1 MIVKNFK
8 KKIFF
13 WQQFVS
19 PHIAYLIDQI
29 ASKNLDVKLLA
40 KKFHN
45 INRRKLGWKKFKLN
59 YVRPIILKDINSKPV
74 DKFFTDGSIH
84 LCEGLFFNGFVQ
96 KVQTK
101 LRNNNSNQWILMEKI
116 NDDGFVG
123 ILKKLLYFFLFLIW
137 KKKINGVLAIGNGA
151 CEWYARRG
159 FDKDKIFPFAYFLN
173 DTILKTK
180 STSHKN
186 PIFKFIFV
194 GELIK
199 RKNVYLLIDA
209 LSLLKIKEDFKLE
222 IIGGG
227 PLRKDLI
234 NYAKKIL
241 PNKVTW
247 INTMP
252 ISEIPNKISD
262 ADCLVLP
269 SYFDGWGAVVS
280 ESLMVGTPVICSD
293 RCGSSE
299 IVKKSKFGFIFKN
312 NDINDLSLKLKKM
325 IQKGKVSKKKRK
337 TLKKWANCLGAN
349 SGADYLIKIFFY
361 SLKIGKRPNPPWEN
375 NW

>member
-1 MIVKNFK
+1 MTIKTFKNQ
-8 KKIFF
+8 IFF
-13 WQQFVS
+13 WKQFIS
-19 PHIAYLIDQI
+19 PHVAYLIDQMANKNI
-29 ASKNLDVKLLA
+29 DVNLVSKQFSNT
-40 KKFHN
+40 
-45 INRRKLGWKKFKLN
+45 NRRKLGWKKFKLN
-59 YVRPIILKDINSKPV
+59 YVKPIITKNINSKLI
-74 DKFFTDGSIH
+74 DKFFTNNSIH
-84 LCEGLFFNGFVQ
+84 ICEGLIFNGFVQ
-96 KVQTK
+96 KVQNK
-101 LRNNNSNQWILMEKI
+101 LRKNNLNQWLLMEKV

-123 ILKKLLYFFLFLIW
+123 VLKQSLYSFLIFIR
-137 KKKINGVLAIGNGA
+137 KKRINGILAIGNGA
-151 CEWYARRG
+151 CEWYARKG
-159 FDKDKIFPFAYFLN
+159 FDKHKIFPFAYFLS

-180 STSHKN
+180 STSNKD

-247 INTMP
+247 INAMP
-252 ISEIPNKISD
+252 ISKIPNKISN

-280 ESLMVGTPVICSD
+280 ESLMVGTPVICSNK
-293 RCGSSE
+293 CGSSVV
-299 IVKKSKFGFIFKN
+299 VKASRVGGVFSSNNLKSLAYNLDK
-312 NDINDLSLKLKKM
+312 
-325 IQKGKVSKKKRK
+325 Q
-337 TLKKWANCLGAN
+337 
-349 SGADYLIKIFFY
+349 Y
-361 SLKIGKRPNPPWEN
+361 KIGKISIKKKQQIAKWAKCLNSYSGAKYLDLIINNIGKKLIKAPWEK
-375 NW
+375 

>member
-1 MIVKNFK
+1 MQN
-8 KKIFF
+8 
-13 WQQFVS
+13 
-19 PHIAYLIDQI
+19 
-29 ASKNLDVKLLA
+29 
-40 KKFHN
+40 
-45 INRRKLGWKKFKLN
+45 
-59 YVRPIILKDINSKPV
+59 
-74 DKFFTDGSIH
+74 
-84 LCEGLFFNGFVQ
+84 
-96 KVQTK
+96 K
-101 LRNNNSNQWILMEKI
+101 LRKNNLNQWLLMEKV

-123 ILKKLLYFFLFLIW
+123 VLKQSLYSFLIFIR
-137 KKKINGVLAIGNGA
+137 KKRINGILAIGNGA
-151 CEWYARRG
+151 CEWYARKG
-159 FDKDKIFPFAYFLN
+159 FDKHKIFPFAYFLS

-180 STSHKN
+180 STSNKD

-247 INTMP
+247 INAMP
-252 ISEIPNKISD
+252 ISKIPNKISN

-280 ESLMVGTPVICSD
+280 ESLMVGTPVICSNKV
-293 RCGSSE
+293 GSSQ
-299 IVKKSKFGFIFKN
+299 IVKKSRFGYIFKN
-312 NDINDLSLKLKKM
+312 NNISDLSLKLKKM
-325 IQKGKVSKKKRK
+325 IQQGKISKKKRK
-337 TLKKWANCLGAN
+337 TLKKWAKCLGAKA
-349 SGADYLIKIFFY
+349 GADYLIKILLY
-361 SLKIGKRPNPPWEN
+361 SLKIGKRPNPPWETK
-375 NW
+375 W